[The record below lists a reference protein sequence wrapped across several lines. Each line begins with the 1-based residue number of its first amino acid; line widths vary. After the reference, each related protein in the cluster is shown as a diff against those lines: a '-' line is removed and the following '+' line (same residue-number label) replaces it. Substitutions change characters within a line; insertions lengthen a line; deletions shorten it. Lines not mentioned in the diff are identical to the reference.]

1 MTQDFTSLPAPP
13 HGLPSPESLFATP
26 AESQTTWAF
35 LFFLSL
41 LLLTHTLAKM
51 PNHSVL
57 LFPHIYK
64 RMQILE
70 WLVLCVKL
78 IEKLGAQMWV
88 KHLPLT
94 ASVKLFLGDINI

>member
-51 PNHSVL
+51 PNSRDVEPEEASSCSQVVPSVEEQKCSTQNL
-57 LFPHIYK
+57 SCLK
-64 RMQILE
+64 EMQ
-70 WLVLCVKL
+70 
-78 IEKLGAQMWV
+78 G
-88 KHLPLT
+88 
-94 ASVKLFLGDINI
+94 